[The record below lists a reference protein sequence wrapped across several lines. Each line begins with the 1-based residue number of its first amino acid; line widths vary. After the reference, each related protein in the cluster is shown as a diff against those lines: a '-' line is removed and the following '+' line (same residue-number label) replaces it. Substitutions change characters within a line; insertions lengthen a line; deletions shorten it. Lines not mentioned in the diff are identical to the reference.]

1 MDKKELLR
9 LLEIH
14 TKGTGLFPEAMM
26 AQMITE
32 SGMNNEKGLSQLSS
46 KYNNYSGQKA
56 SGVTLSKGKEGVDYV
71 IMGTEEDLPTKEE
84 AEAYV
89 KEHEAK
95 GETGRQKSKIEVN
108 PAGGFTVTL
117 GQPFRIFKTPEEGVS
132 GHVRFLTGE
141 GYQQSQ
147 KDRYAKVRAAKTP
160 EEQIKQLKEAGYA
173 TDSEY
178 VNTVTSVL
186 NDSVRVDFPQFAT
199 YTPRVLSSSTVIEQ
213 TTTEEDDDLYSDEN
227 INAAVDKFVDWAN
240 SDNPEQAI
248 LDAVDK
254 VNNEADKKKLQKA
267 AENAIAQKERSKK
280 VSNIK
285 NKDNLDYLKRRATAG
300 AVELSDEDNTIIQN
314 IAEEQRIQ
322 WSKLGKPGLLDLAK
336 NALGMSQG
344 DISVD
349 DDAANAVMRRQV
361 INSLSEDI
369 DINTAS
375 GKQLLRQRIKAY
387 TDLIHSDEY
396 KEKVE
401 TLTGGG
407 IKDSTYENMIDDL
420 SSDYQVFI
428 VDANKIHNLEGND
441 AINYEIKS
449 QEHLDKNLDNEGVLS
464 DNKATIQNLI
474 ADGNT
479 DLANDVAERGLDA
492 VAVDLA
498 NAQNEAAKRG
508 ETDATAKT
516 LLALADKEAEMAV
529 EKKSM
534 DEGVAGL
541 EAIDFGEVD
550 EDEEEITTTF
560 DEWKKN
566 NPDGT
571 LEDWQKEQ
579 KNTKNTSNN
588 KAKISGAEKVL
599 TGLKAA
605 AGILS
610 LSQALRA
617 PDVETPEISP
627 LVTEALHK
635 QKALAESGLTAKE
648 KGAAMQN
655 LNDAYAGAMKNVLR
669 ASGGQRGMF
678 LANQG
683 TVDANRIQGLNQL
696 AAQDAALHR
705 QNIGQYNQLASSV
718 GSMKLSRDMNV
729 EQMRQATLSNNRQ
742 ILSGVGSNL
751 LSDAISDVSYYMN
764 PNREKTQALFDQLSK
779 GQNADTSGF
788 DSLVET
794 ANTDSKNQ
802 KQVDKD
808 QVANQ
813 KKIKG

>member
-1 MDKKELLR
+1 MDW
-9 LLEIH
+9 
-14 TKGTGLFPEAMM
+14 T
-26 AQMITE
+26 
-32 SGMNNEKGLSQLSS
+32 
-46 KYNNYSGQKA
+46 
-56 SGVTLSKGKEGVDYV
+56 
-71 IMGTEEDLPTKEE
+71 
-84 AEAYV
+84 
-89 KEHEAK
+89 
-95 GETGRQKSKIEVN
+95 
-108 PAGGFTVTL
+108 
-117 GQPFRIFKTPEEGVS
+117 
-132 GHVRFLTGE
+132 
-141 GYQQSQ
+141 
-147 KDRYAKVRAAKTP
+147 
-160 EEQIKQLKEAGYA
+160 
-173 TDSEY
+173 
-178 VNTVTSVL
+178 
-186 NDSVRVDFPQFAT
+186 
-199 YTPRVLSSSTVIEQ
+199 
-213 TTTEEDDDLYSDEN
+213 
-227 INAAVDKFVDWAN
+227 N

-254 VNNEADKKKLQKA
+254 VNNEADKKRLQKA
-267 AENAIAQKERSKK
+267 AENAIKQKERSEK

-285 NKDNLDYLKRRATAG
+285 NKDNLDYLKRRAAAG
-300 AVELSDEDNTIIQN
+300 AVELTDEDNKLIEN

-322 WSKLGKPGLLDLAK
+322 WSKLGKPGILDLAK

-344 DISVD
+344 DIKVD

-361 INSLSEDI
+361 INALSQDI
-369 DINTAS
+369 DVNTPS
-375 GKQLLRQRIKAY
+375 GRQQLRQRLKSY
-387 TDLIHSDEY
+387 TDLIGSDEY

-420 SSDYQVFI
+420 SSDYRVFI

-441 AINYEIKS
+441 AIDYEIKS

-464 DNKATIQNLI
+464 DNKATIERLI
-474 ADGNT
+474 EEGNK

-508 ETDATAKT
+508 DTDAKAET
-516 LLALADKEAEMAV
+516 LLSLADKEAEMAV

-534 DEGVAGL
+534 DEGVSGL

-579 KNTKNTSNN
+579 KNTKSSGNN
-588 KAKISGAEKVL
+588 EAKISGAEKAL

-764 PNREKTQALFDQLSK
+764 PNREKTQALLDQLSK

-788 DSLVET
+788 NKSVET
-794 ANTDSKNQ
+794 ANTDPTNQ
-802 KQVDKD
+802 KQVDKT

-813 KKIKG
+813 KKTDV

>member
-9 LLEIH
+9 LLKIH

-32 SGMNNEKGLSQLSS
+32 SGMNNKKGLSELSS

-89 KEHEAK
+89 KEQEAK
-95 GETGRQKSKIEVN
+95 GETGGRKSKIEVN

-141 GYQQSQ
+141 GYKQSQ

-178 VNTVTSVL
+178 VDTVTSVL

-213 TTTEEDDDLYSDEN
+213 TTTEEDDDPYSDEN

-285 NKDNLDYLKRRATAG
+285 NKDNLDYLERRANAG

-322 WSKLGKPGLLDLAK
+322 WSKLGKPGILKLAK

-375 GKQLLRQRIKAY
+375 GKQLLRQRLKAY
-387 TDLIHSDEY
+387 TDLIKSDEY
-396 KEKVE
+396 KNKVE

-407 IKDSTYENMIDDL
+407 IDDSSYENMIDDL
-420 SSDYQVFI
+420 SSDYRVFI
-428 VDANKIHNLEGND
+428 NDANKIHNLKGND

-464 DNKATIQNLI
+464 DNKATIENLI
-474 ADGNT
+474 EEGNE

-534 DEGVAGL
+534 DEGVSGL

-579 KNTKNTSNN
+579 KNTKPPGNN
-588 KAKISGAEKVL
+588 EAKISGAEKAL

-729 EQMRQATLSNNRQ
+729 EQMRQATLNNNRQ

-764 PNREKTQALFDQLSK
+764 PNREKTQALLDQLSK

-788 DSLVET
+788 DSLVGT
-794 ANTDSKNQ
+794 ANTDPDNQ
-802 KQVDKD
+802 KQVDKS

-813 KKIKG
+813 KKTDV

>member
-1 MDKKELLR
+1 MSKSIEKLILENEGFRPSIYQDTAGVDTIGFGFTAMFLNGKNGKPSMDDYPNGMTEEEGYRILR
-9 LLEIH
+9 EFAIPEYENQIKSKVPNYDDL
-14 TKGTGLFPEAMM
+14 TRNQKDGLFDLTYRNGVGNISKSGIYEA
-26 AQMITE
+26 A
-32 SGMNNEKGLSQLSS
+32 S
-46 KYNNYSGQKA
+46 KNDFEL
-56 SGVTLSKGKEGVDYV
+56 VSK
-71 IMGTEEDLPTKEE
+71 L
-84 AEAYV
+84 
-89 KEHEAK
+89 
-95 GETGRQKSKIEVN
+95 
-108 PAGGFTVTL
+108 
-117 GQPFRIFKTPEEGVS
+117 
-132 GHVRFLTGE
+132 
-141 GYQQSQ
+141 
-147 KDRYAKVRAAKTP
+147 
-160 EEQIKQLKEAGYA
+160 
-173 TDSEY
+173 
-178 VNTVTSVL
+178 
-186 NDSVRVDFPQFAT
+186 
-199 YTPRVLSSSTVIEQ
+199 VIESDYTNKQ
-213 TTTEEDDDLYSDEN
+213 GGQVIKKGDKGYNGITKRNKETASLFYDPYSDEN

-248 LDAVDK
+248 LDAVEK

-267 AENAIAQKERSKK
+267 AENAIAQKERSQK

-285 NKDNLDYLKRRATAG
+285 NKDNLDYLERRATAG

-336 NALGMSQG
+336 NVLGMSQG

-387 TDLIHSDEY
+387 TDLIGSDEY
-396 KEKVE
+396 KNKVE

-534 DEGVAGL
+534 DEGVSGL

-588 KAKISGAEKVL
+588 EAKISGAEKAL

-764 PNREKTQALFDQLSK
+764 PNREKTQALLDQLSK

-788 DSLVET
+788 NKLVET
-794 ANTDSKNQ
+794 ANTDPVNK
-802 KQVDKD
+802 KQVDKS

-813 KKIKG
+813 KKTDV

>member
-1 MDKKELLR
+1 MSKSIEKIILENEGFEPSIYKDTAGVDTIGFGFTAMFLNGKNGKPSMDDYPNGMTEEEGYRILR
-9 LLEIH
+9 EYAIPEYENQIKSKVPNYDDL
-14 TKGTGLFPEAMM
+14 TQNQKDGLFDLTYRNGVGNISKSGIYKAAADNDFELVSKLV
-26 AQMITE
+26 IE
-32 SGMNNEKGLSQLSS
+32 SDYTNKQGGK
-46 KYNNYSGQKA
+46 
-56 SGVTLSKGKEGVDYV
+56 VIKEGDKGYDG
-71 IMGTEEDLPTKEE
+71 IKKRNTETASL
-84 AEAYV
+84 
-89 KEHEAK
+89 
-95 GETGRQKSKIEVN
+95 
-108 PAGGFTVTL
+108 F
-117 GQPFRIFKTPEEGVS
+117 
-132 GHVRFLTGE
+132 
-141 GYQQSQ
+141 
-147 KDRYAKVRAAKTP
+147 
-160 EEQIKQLKEAGYA
+160 
-173 TDSEY
+173 
-178 VNTVTSVL
+178 
-186 NDSVRVDFPQFAT
+186 
-199 YTPRVLSSSTVIEQ
+199 
-213 TTTEEDDDLYSDEN
+213 TTEEESPLQTYEPKTAGVSITGLTPPEDDDPYSDKN

-254 VNNEADKKKLQKA
+254 VNNEADKKRLQKA

-285 NKDNLDYLKRRATAG
+285 NKDNLDYLERRATAG

-369 DINTAS
+369 DVNTAS
-375 GKQLLRQRIKAY
+375 GKQLLRQRLKAY
-387 TDLIHSDEY
+387 TDLIGSDEY
-396 KEKVE
+396 KDKVE

-407 IKDSTYENMIDDL
+407 IGDSSYENMIDDL

-474 ADGNT
+474 EEGNE

-534 DEGVAGL
+534 DEGVSGL

-588 KAKISGAEKVL
+588 EAKISGAEKAL

-764 PNREKTQALFDQLSK
+764 PNREKTQALLDQLSK

-788 DSLVET
+788 NKSVET
-794 ANTDSKNQ
+794 ANTDPTNQ
-802 KQVDKD
+802 KQVDKS

-813 KKIKG
+813 KKTDV

>member
-1 MDKKELLR
+1 MSKSIEKLILENEGFSSSIYQDTAGVDTIGFGFTAMFLNGKNGKPSMDDYPNGMTEEEGYRILR
-9 LLEIH
+9 EFAIPEYENQIKSKVPNYDDL
-14 TKGTGLFPEAMM
+14 TQNQKDGLFDLTYRNGVGNISKSGIYEA
-26 AQMITE
+26 ASKNDFELVSKLITE
-32 SGMNNEKGLSQLSS
+32 SDYTNKQGGK
-46 KYNNYSGQKA
+46 
-56 SGVTLSKGKEGVDYV
+56 VIKEGDNGYKG
-71 IMGTEEDLPTKEE
+71 IKKRNKET
-84 AEAYV
+84 ASLFYD
-89 KEHEAK
+89 
-95 GETGRQKSKIEVN
+95 
-108 PAGGFTVTL
+108 P
-117 GQPFRIFKTPEEGVS
+117 
-132 GHVRFLTGE
+132 
-141 GYQQSQ
+141 Y
-147 KDRYAKVRAAKTP
+147 
-160 EEQIKQLKEAGYA
+160 
-173 TDSEY
+173 SE
-178 VNTVTSVL
+178 
-186 NDSVRVDFPQFAT
+186 
-199 YTPRVLSSSTVIEQ
+199 
-213 TTTEEDDDLYSDEN
+213 EN

-254 VNNEADKKKLQKA
+254 VNNEADKKRLQKA
-267 AENAIAQKERSKK
+267 AENAIKQKERSEK

-285 NKDNLDYLKRRATAG
+285 NKDNLDYLKRRAAAG
-300 AVELSDEDNTIIQN
+300 AVELTDEDNKLIEN

-322 WSKLGKPGLLDLAK
+322 WSKLGKPGILDLAK

-344 DISVD
+344 DIKVD

-361 INSLSEDI
+361 INALSQDI
-369 DINTAS
+369 DVNTPS
-375 GKQLLRQRIKAY
+375 GRQQLRQRLKSY
-387 TDLIHSDEY
+387 TDLIGSDEY

-420 SSDYQVFI
+420 SSDYRVFI

-441 AINYEIKS
+441 AIDYEIKS

-464 DNKATIQNLI
+464 DNKATIERLI
-474 ADGNT
+474 EEGNK

-508 ETDATAKT
+508 DTDAKAET
-516 LLALADKEAEMAV
+516 LLSLADKEAEMAV

-534 DEGVAGL
+534 DEGVSGL

-579 KNTKNTSNN
+579 KNTKSSGNN
-588 KAKISGAEKVL
+588 EAKISGAEKAL

-764 PNREKTQALFDQLSK
+764 PNREKTQALLDQLSK

-788 DSLVET
+788 NKSVET
-794 ANTDSKNQ
+794 ANTDPTNQ
-802 KQVDKD
+802 KQVDKT

-813 KKIKG
+813 KKTDV

>member
-1 MDKKELLR
+1 MSNKA
-9 LLEIH
+9 IV
-14 TKGTGLFPEAMM
+14 KGTNL
-26 AQMITE
+26 TK
-32 SGMNNEKGLSQLSS
+32 S
-46 KYNNYSGQKA
+46 QKA
-56 SGVTLSKGKEGVDYV
+56 KNRAAFLK
-71 IMGTEEDLPTKEE
+71 
-84 AEAYV
+84 
-89 KEHEAK
+89 
-95 GETGRQKSKIEVN
+95 
-108 PAGGFTVTL
+108 
-117 GQPFRIFKTPEEGVS
+117 EEGVNDKINS
-132 GHVRFLTGE
+132 IAESMGVSPDEILHAIEKETAGSYSPAQKNLAGGSAVGLIQFVGTGTDKGKGGKTVNGTFYKSSDLEAMTTLEQLDVVE
-141 GYQQSQ
+141 GYFTENFKKKGGKPGQIYNSIAAPSSVG
-147 KDRYAKVRAAKTP
+147 KAGDKV
-160 EEQIKQLKEAGYA
+160 IYEAGSDA
-173 TDSEY
+173 AEQNPGWQNEDGSVTTDSMANFGGSPE
-178 VNTVTSVL
+178 
-186 NDSVRVDFPQFAT
+186 FFT
-199 YTPRVLSSSTVIEQ
+199 YTPQVAGWSETIEQ
-213 TTTEEDDDLYSDEN
+213 PTTEEDGDTYSDEN

-267 AENAIAQKERSKK
+267 AENAIKQKERSEK

-285 NKDNLDYLKRRATAG
+285 NKDNLDYLKRRAAAG
-300 AVELSDEDNTIIQN
+300 AVELTDEDNTLIEN

-322 WSKLGKPGLLDLAK
+322 WSKLGKPGILELAK

-344 DISVD
+344 DIRVD
-349 DDAANAVMRRQV
+349 DDAANSVMRRQV
-361 INSLSEDI
+361 INSLSKDI
-369 DINTAS
+369 DVNTPS
-375 GKQLLRQRIKAY
+375 GRQQLRQRLKSY
-387 TDLIHSDEY
+387 TDLIGSDEY
-396 KEKVE
+396 KDKVE

-407 IKDSTYENMIDDL
+407 IDDSTYENMIDDL
-420 SSDYQVFI
+420 SSDYRVFI

-441 AINYEIKS
+441 AIDYEIKS

-464 DNKATIQNLI
+464 DNKATIQQLI
-474 ADGNT
+474 EKGNK

-508 ETDATAKT
+508 DTDAKAET
-516 LLALADKEAEMAV
+516 LLSLADKEAEMAV

-534 DEGVAGL
+534 DEGVSGL

-550 EDEEEITTTF
+550 EDEEEITTIF

-571 LEDWQKEQ
+571 LEDFQEEQ
-579 KNTKNTSNN
+579 KNTKPTSNN
-588 KAKISGAEKVL
+588 EAKISGAEKAL

-764 PNREKTQALFDQLSK
+764 PNREKTQALLDQLSK

-788 DSLVET
+788 NKSVET
-794 ANTDSKNQ
+794 ANTNPTNQ
-802 KQVDKD
+802 KQVDKN

-813 KKIKG
+813 KKTNV

>member
-1 MDKKELLR
+1 M
-9 LLEIH
+9 
-14 TKGTGLFPEAMM
+14 GL
-26 AQMITE
+26 
-32 SGMNNEKGLSQLSS
+32 
-46 KYNNYSGQKA
+46 
-56 SGVTLSKGKEGVDYV
+56 
-71 IMGTEEDLPTKEE
+71 TKEE
-84 AEAYV
+84 RLAYHKTYGGKLHLKRTARLEEMEGWRHKGYIPKDKNGNLSGGSGITIGFGIDLSQISTVDDLVSYGIERATAEKWEKLNVFGKNYNQLKKEGINVNKTLLKVNIPNTPNQKSDISIGIGKEVDAKLTKYQGKISDDAYIALASSV
-89 KEHEAK
+89 HFGGGLGVDKSSNK
-95 GETGRQKSKIEVN
+95 GVSRDKPDGTIEVDKGGINSYYALDRKAHAQFKIFNEIDKWIEENPDGVMPDEMIHKVYQQNSEDLKKSGSPLNATTYDRDGDKFYKDFSARQK
-108 PAGGFTVTL
+108 T
-117 GQPFRIFKTPEEGVS
+117 
-132 GHVRFLTGE
+132 
-141 GYQQSQ
+141 
-147 KDRYAKVRAAKTP
+147 
-160 EEQIKQLKEAGYA
+160 
-173 TDSEY
+173 
-178 VNTVTSVL
+178 
-186 NDSVRVDFPQFAT
+186 
-199 YTPRVLSSSTVIEQ
+199 
-213 TTTEEDDDLYSDEN
+213 
-227 INAAVDKFVDWAN
+227 
-240 SDNPEQAI
+240 
-248 LDAVDK
+248 
-254 VNNEADKKKLQKA
+254 
-267 AENAIAQKERSKK
+267 AENEIAQKESSKK

-285 NKDNLDYLKRRATAG
+285 NKDNLDYLERRANAG

-322 WSKLGKPGLLDLAK
+322 WSKLGKPGILDLAK

-387 TDLIHSDEY
+387 TDLIGSDEY

-407 IKDSTYENMIDDL
+407 IDDSTYENMIDDL

-428 VDANKIHNLEGND
+428 VDANKIHNLEGKD

-474 ADGNT
+474 ADGNK

-729 EQMRQATLSNNRQ
+729 EQMRQATLNNNRQ